1 MVANSIKLDEKT
13 IENLELVVKGLNAKS
28 GGEIYNFSNVLREAI
43 NYYLCSDPIREI
55 VETAR
60 RAGSEQRALL
70 LVSKSSLGKDWLAPE
85 EDEAW
90 ADL

>member
-1 MVANSIKLDEKT
+1 MVAKSIKLDEKT
-13 IENLELVVKGLNAKS
+13 IENLELVAKGLNAKS

-43 NYYLCSDPIREI
+43 NYYLSSDHIKEI
-55 VETAR
+55 VKAAR
-60 RAGSEQRALL
+60 RTEPERSALL
-70 LVSKSSLGKDWLAPE
+70 LVSENSLGKDWLAPE